1 MRDERRKFFSWVLE
15 RRTNVWILKK
25 ERKTNKC
32 LDLDKKQISQEG
44 YRHEEIKNT
53 FNNIWNNRINTI

>member
-25 ERKTNKC
+25 REKGEQMFGFRQKANK
-32 LDLDKKQISQEG
+32 SG
-44 YRHEEIKNT
+44 GIKA
-53 FNNIWNNRINTI
+53 